1 MLQDARSCVAALLLL
16 SCVGRPP
23 PVAVPPRCEAPPLQG
38 VVEYEQLLDAQM
50 PDPEQSECDPDTSLL
65 RIPATRL
72 SRERRCLNGLDD
84 LLATYARS
92 CAALDRHIDELG
104 D

>member
-1 MLQDARSCVAALLLL
+1 MLQAVRSCAAALLLL
-16 SCVGRPP
+16 GCAAAP
-23 PVAVPPRCEAPPLQG
+23 PVAIPPRCEAPPLQG
-38 VVEYEQLLDAQM
+38 VIEYEQLLDAQM

-65 RIPATRL
+65 RIPASGR

-84 LLATYARS
+84 LLATYERA